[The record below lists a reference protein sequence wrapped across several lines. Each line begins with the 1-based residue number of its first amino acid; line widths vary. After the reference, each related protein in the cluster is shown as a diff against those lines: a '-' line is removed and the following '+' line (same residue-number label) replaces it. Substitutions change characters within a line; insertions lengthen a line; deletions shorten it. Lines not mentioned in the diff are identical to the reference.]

1 MSDNVTT
8 LVPATLAPVPEVVG
22 QLERMLEM
30 AKRGDLRDIVED
42 VVIEPTWGR
51 LLRDLIPSGH
61 QALLMT
67 EELERVR
74 AMLAP
79 GPASP

>member
-30 AKRGDLRDIVED
+30 AKRGELRDIVAACTMSENRYHT
-42 VVIEPTWGR
+42 VIETQDLVSSMGLTYSILHNCAALGR
-51 LLRDLIPSGH
+51 SNAVDG
-61 QALLMT
+61 
-67 EELERVR
+67 
-74 AMLAP
+74 
-79 GPASP
+79 